1 MHAAGMVVPGGKPAA
16 PDPAFVQAG
25 LQRFAVEYAN
35 RTTVALDDYA
45 SRVGTD
51 EARARALRWKIAA
64 GTAALGIAGGPDP
77 HANLVDF
84 LSLTTVTRMT
94 LEDVWVKGPEGPSF
108 QPWLNTS
115 KSLEAEA
122 WAMADASFSRQQQQE
137 VRDAIRK
144 WWQSNPDV
152 HEGFFA
158 RPQAISVLIRQTAS
172 RSSQP
177 GSIFGVVGL
186 DPTAGLDPAVR
197 EVTRSRL
204 FAERAMFMAE
214 RMPILLRWQVQL
226 VADDLLHQ
234 GQLEHAVDAAERIS
248 RATESASKT
257 AAELPDR
264 LTAERKAIVGALEAQ
279 EGKLSELSANLT
291 KTLDAGDG
299 MSTSL
304 NATLKTFDALMK
316 RFGVGE
322 PAPPGPPPDPSAP
335 PARPFDIL
343 DYAKTAEQ
351 VAAMSKQLN
360 EVIKD
365 LNTSLDSPALE
376 ARIVAVNRVSDHA
389 VTNLRHLVYLVF
401 ALAAALIVL
410 TFACARIYRARGR
423 AAPRTTPDP
432 A

>member
-1 MHAAGMVVPGGKPAA
+1 
-16 PDPAFVQAG
+16 
-25 LQRFAVEYAN
+25 
-35 RTTVALDDYA
+35 
-45 SRVGTD
+45 
-51 EARARALRWKIAA
+51 
-64 GTAALGIAGGPDP
+64 
-77 HANLVDF
+77 
-84 LSLTTVTRMT
+84 
-94 LEDVWVKGPEGPSF
+94 
-108 QPWLNTS
+108 
-115 KSLEAEA
+115 
-122 WAMADASFSRQQQQE
+122 
-137 VRDAIRK
+137 
-144 WWQSNPDV
+144 
-152 HEGFFA
+152 
-158 RPQAISVLIRQTAS
+158 
-172 RSSQP
+172 
-177 GSIFGVVGL
+177 
-186 DPTAGLDPAVR
+186 VR

>member
-1 MHAAGMVVPGGKPAA
+1 MGIGGSDHALLGN
-16 PDPAFVQAG
+16 G
-25 LQRFAVEYAN
+25 LG
-35 RTTVALDDYA
+35 D
-45 SRVGTD
+45 
-51 EARARALRWKIAA
+51 LRLNF
-64 GTAALGIAGGPDP
+64 TAKLGP
-77 HANLVDF
+77 
-84 LSLTTVTRMT
+84 
-94 LEDVWVKGPEGPSF
+94 
-108 QPWLNTS
+108 
-115 KSLEAEA
+115 
-122 WAMADASFSRQQQQE
+122 
-137 VRDAIRK
+137 
-144 WWQSNPDV
+144 
-152 HEGFFA
+152 
-158 RPQAISVLIRQTAS
+158 
-172 RSSQP
+172 
-177 GSIFGVVGL
+177 
-186 DPTAGLDPAVR
+186 
-197 EVTRSRL
+197 
-204 FAERAMFMAE
+204 
-214 RMPILLRWQVQL
+214 
-226 VADDLLHQ
+226 
-234 GQLEHAVDAAERIS
+234 
-248 RATESASKT
+248 
-257 AAELPDR
+257 
-264 LTAERKAIVGALEAQ
+264 Q

-322 PAPPGPPPDPSAP
+322 PTPPGPSPDPAAP

-410 TFACARIYRARGR
+410 TFACARLYRARGR
-423 AAPRTTPDP
+423 AAPRTTLDP